1 MNTNVYENTDSETIT
16 PLNKRRILPVFL
28 LVGLYAASTAAVMS
42 VLPFYIREMG
52 GSPLIIGIII
62 ATEAFSQFCAAPLIG
77 HLSDRVGRKR
87 ILIVTLAIAAIS
99 LLLLANAQCILFIL
113 LARTLFGISAG
124 NLSAAAAYI
133 ADCTHVRN
141 RRQAIGILT
150 GCIGLGGIVGAGV
163 SGWLSRISLSAPI
176 YAAFILVLG
185 SALVAIWGL
194 KDPSTTS
201 RTTDK
206 IAAFSARAILKM
218 PVLRVLIIVMLCHF
232 FAYGM
237 YSSQLPVFLSDT
249 FIWNGLP
256 FGPKALSYLLM
267 ADGVI
272 NIFVQLFLLGWVS
285 QYFSERKLI
294 ILIFALLCTG
304 FLTAGIATTIPVLV
318 FAIVCIS
325 IADALAKPTYLA
337 ALSVHVSPA
346 RQGIVIGTAQALIA
360 IADFISP
367 VLGGFVLGYAL
378 YGVWIG
384 TAPLAQ
390 VVVRHYELLS
400 QHWSPDDMVTPAQW
414 RHNVDIYIPETAKEH
429 HALVVVNNG
438 INYDKGVQIT
448 GKPGDFPQETL
459 ASISRDTNTI
469 VISVSDIPNQ
479 YLTFQDDKKPL
490 KEDESVSRSWAL
502 FMEAPEQRK
511 LMPLNIP
518 MVTALSQAMRLAK
531 KELTQWNINSFI
543 ITGISKRGWTTWLS
557 AIADPDVEAI
567 VPFAIDLLDIDAS
580 LEHIYQSYGGNW
592 PITFYPYYQ
601 QGIDEKIKSPTFTQL
616 RQIIDPL
623 RYLNTIYQP
632 RLAIPKYII
641 NASGD
646 DFFVPDNTR
655 FYYSKLPGVK
665 SLRIVPN
672 MNHYSINQFAEESLV
687 PFINRFQSKK
697 TLPQL
702 IGLIHHHLLTVYFSE
717 APVKVVRWTANNPN
731 ARDFRYACGIR
742 YQPLTID
749 IPANNK
755 ISITLNEP
763 KTGWEA
769 TYIEATF
776 NDGYVATS
784 QVYITPDEKYPQT
797 APPSVNAACQTL
809 PGRGLGENDS
819 LD

>member
-1 MNTNVYENTDSETIT
+1 
-16 PLNKRRILPVFL
+16 
-28 LVGLYAASTAAVMS
+28 
-42 VLPFYIREMG
+42 
-52 GSPLIIGIII
+52 
-62 ATEAFSQFCAAPLIG
+62 
-77 HLSDRVGRKR
+77 
-87 ILIVTLAIAAIS
+87 
-99 LLLLANAQCILFIL
+99 
-113 LARTLFGISAG
+113 
-124 NLSAAAAYI
+124 
-133 ADCTHVRN
+133 
-141 RRQAIGILT
+141 
-150 GCIGLGGIVGAGV
+150 
-163 SGWLSRISLSAPI
+163 
-176 YAAFILVLG
+176 
-185 SALVAIWGL
+185 
-194 KDPSTTS
+194 
-201 RTTDK
+201 
-206 IAAFSARAILKM
+206 
-218 PVLRVLIIVMLCHF
+218 
-232 FAYGM
+232 
-237 YSSQLPVFLSDT
+237 
-249 FIWNGLP
+249 
-256 FGPKALSYLLM
+256 
-267 ADGVI
+267 
-272 NIFVQLFLLGWVS
+272 
-285 QYFSERKLI
+285 
-294 ILIFALLCTG
+294 
-304 FLTAGIATTIPVLV
+304 
-318 FAIVCIS
+318 
-325 IADALAKPTYLA
+325 
-337 ALSVHVSPA
+337 
-346 RQGIVIGTAQALIA
+346 
-360 IADFISP
+360 
-367 VLGGFVLGYAL
+367 
-378 YGVWIG
+378 
-384 TAPLAQ
+384 LAQ

-502 FMEAPEQRK
+502 FMEAPEKRE

-601 QGIDEKIKSPTFTQL
+601 QGIDEKMKSPTFTQL
-616 RQIIDPL
+616 RQVIDPL

-742 YQPLTID
+742 YKPLTID

-819 LD
+819 PD

>member
-1 MNTNVYENTDSETIT
+1 MEIMLAGICPCKARGKHEKIYLVVIVLFFISTKVYTLLHNNIFFCRNSPECDLSHVLPDYREQISGT
-16 PLNKRRILPVFL
+16 PLK
-28 LVGLYAASTAAVMS
+28 YT
-42 VLPFYIREMG
+42 
-52 GSPLIIGIII
+52 LI
-62 ATEAFSQFCAAPLIG
+62 
-77 HLSDRVGRKR
+77 
-87 ILIVTLAIAAIS
+87 
-99 LLLLANAQCILFIL
+99 N
-113 LARTLFGISAG
+113 
-124 NLSAAAAYI
+124 
-133 ADCTHVRN
+133 
-141 RRQAIGILT
+141 
-150 GCIGLGGIVGAGV
+150 
-163 SGWLSRISLSAPI
+163 
-176 YAAFILVLG
+176 
-185 SALVAIWGL
+185 
-194 KDPSTTS
+194 
-201 RTTDK
+201 
-206 IAAFSARAILKM
+206 
-218 PVLRVLIIVMLCHF
+218 
-232 FAYGM
+232 
-237 YSSQLPVFLSDT
+237 
-249 FIWNGLP
+249 
-256 FGPKALSYLLM
+256 
-267 ADGVI
+267 
-272 NIFVQLFLLGWVS
+272 
-285 QYFSERKLI
+285 
-294 ILIFALLCTG
+294 
-304 FLTAGIATTIPVLV
+304 
-318 FAIVCIS
+318 
-325 IADALAKPTYLA
+325 
-337 ALSVHVSPA
+337 
-346 RQGIVIGTAQALIA
+346 
-360 IADFISP
+360 
-367 VLGGFVLGYAL
+367 
-378 YGVWIG
+378 

-641 NASGD
+641 NA
-646 DFFVPDNTR
+646 
-655 FYYSKLPGVK
+655 
-665 SLRIVPN
+665 
-672 MNHYSINQFAEESLV
+672 
-687 PFINRFQSKK
+687 
-697 TLPQL
+697 
-702 IGLIHHHLLTVYFSE
+702 
-717 APVKVVRWTANNPN
+717 PVKVVRWTANNPN

-819 LD
+819 PD

>member
-133 ADCTHVRN
+133 VDCTHVRN

-185 SALVAIWGL
+185 SALVATWGL

-201 RTTDK
+201 RTADK

-294 ILIFALLCTG
+294 ILI
-304 FLTAGIATTIPVLV
+304 
-318 FAIVCIS
+318 
-325 IADALAKPTYLA
+325 
-337 ALSVHVSPA
+337 
-346 RQGIVIGTAQALIA
+346 
-360 IADFISP
+360 
-367 VLGGFVLGYAL
+367 
-378 YGVWIG
+378 
-384 TAPLAQ
+384 
-390 VVVRHYELLS
+390 
-400 QHWSPDDMVTPAQW
+400 
-414 RHNVDIYIPETAKEH
+414 
-429 HALVVVNNG
+429 
-438 INYDKGVQIT
+438 
-448 GKPGDFPQETL
+448 
-459 ASISRDTNTI
+459 
-469 VISVSDIPNQ
+469 
-479 YLTFQDDKKPL
+479 
-490 KEDESVSRSWAL
+490 
-502 FMEAPEQRK
+502 
-511 LMPLNIP
+511 
-518 MVTALSQAMRLAK
+518 
-531 KELTQWNINSFI
+531 
-543 ITGISKRGWTTWLS
+543 
-557 AIADPDVEAI
+557 
-567 VPFAIDLLDIDAS
+567 DIDAS

-809 PGRGLGENDS
+809 PGRGLGENDIP
-819 LD
+819 D

>member
-1 MNTNVYENTDSETIT
+1 MFKRYLWKLCWLAFALVKRGESMKKTYLVVIVLFFISTKVYTLLHNNIFFCRNSPECDLSHVLPDYREQISGT
-16 PLNKRRILPVFL
+16 PLK
-28 LVGLYAASTAAVMS
+28 YT
-42 VLPFYIREMG
+42 
-52 GSPLIIGIII
+52 LI
-62 ATEAFSQFCAAPLIG
+62 
-77 HLSDRVGRKR
+77 
-87 ILIVTLAIAAIS
+87 
-99 LLLLANAQCILFIL
+99 
-113 LARTLFGISAG
+113 
-124 NLSAAAAYI
+124 
-133 ADCTHVRN
+133 
-141 RRQAIGILT
+141 
-150 GCIGLGGIVGAGV
+150 
-163 SGWLSRISLSAPI
+163 
-176 YAAFILVLG
+176 
-185 SALVAIWGL
+185 
-194 KDPSTTS
+194 
-201 RTTDK
+201 
-206 IAAFSARAILKM
+206 
-218 PVLRVLIIVMLCHF
+218 
-232 FAYGM
+232 
-237 YSSQLPVFLSDT
+237 
-249 FIWNGLP
+249 
-256 FGPKALSYLLM
+256 
-267 ADGVI
+267 
-272 NIFVQLFLLGWVS
+272 
-285 QYFSERKLI
+285 
-294 ILIFALLCTG
+294 
-304 FLTAGIATTIPVLV
+304 
-318 FAIVCIS
+318 
-325 IADALAKPTYLA
+325 
-337 ALSVHVSPA
+337 
-346 RQGIVIGTAQALIA
+346 
-360 IADFISP
+360 
-367 VLGGFVLGYAL
+367 
-378 YGVWIG
+378 
-384 TAPLAQ
+384 
-390 VVVRHYELLS
+390 
-400 QHWSPDDMVTPAQW
+400 
-414 RHNVDIYIPETAKEH
+414 
-429 HALVVVNNG
+429 
-438 INYDKGVQIT
+438 
-448 GKPGDFPQETL
+448 
-459 ASISRDTNTI
+459 
-469 VISVSDIPNQ
+469 
-479 YLTFQDDKKPL
+479 
-490 KEDESVSRSWAL
+490 
-502 FMEAPEQRK
+502 
-511 LMPLNIP
+511 NIP

-742 YQPLTID
+742 YKPLTID

-819 LD
+819 PD

>member
-1 MNTNVYENTDSETIT
+1 MTRYTTTDVLICGAGVTGLTLAIELARHGVSFRLIEKRTTPFIGSRGKGIQPRTQEIFEDLGILNKVVAAGGLYPRLRTYRHDGSYVDSDIAHHTKPTHAEPYHLPLMVPQNVTETIMREQLKAWGHRVEFGCELRHFAQT
-16 PLNKRRILPVFL
+16 PRTVTAYVAGPAGEEVIIAHYLIGADGGGSFVRKKLGVSFPGRTLGIHALVADASLSGLNRDVWHHFNDGDMARMITICPLAGTQLFQIQALLAPDDSQNFSADVLTAFLTERIGRTDVRIHSIPWVSKYQMNARIAEHYRVGKVFLAGDAAHVHPPTGGQGLNTSIQDAYNLGWKMAALLRGAGEELLDSYEQERRPVAESLLHLSTRLLDSQKQGGIKRERDVQQLDIQYTNSPLAHTLPERQHGLQAGERAPDAPLLGAGGQSLRLFQFLPVFL

-163 SGWLSRISLSAPI
+163 SGWLSRISLGAPI

-185 SALVAIWGL
+185 AALVAIWGL

-206 IAAFSARAILKM
+206 IASFSARAILKM

-304 FLTAGIATTIPVLV
+304 FLTAGIATTIPVLI

-384 TAPLAQ
+384 IAISVAIIGLVTAMI
-390 VVVRHYELLS
+390 YLS
-400 QHWSPDDMVTPAQW
+400 KSSVLI
-414 RHNVDIYIPETAKEH
+414 VKPETE
-429 HALVVVNNG
+429 
-438 INYDKGVQIT
+438 
-448 GKPGDFPQETL
+448 
-459 ASISRDTNTI
+459 
-469 VISVSDIPNQ
+469 
-479 YLTFQDDKKPL
+479 
-490 KEDESVSRSWAL
+490 
-502 FMEAPEQRK
+502 
-511 LMPLNIP
+511 
-518 MVTALSQAMRLAK
+518 
-531 KELTQWNINSFI
+531 
-543 ITGISKRGWTTWLS
+543 
-557 AIADPDVEAI
+557 
-567 VPFAIDLLDIDAS
+567 
-580 LEHIYQSYGGNW
+580 
-592 PITFYPYYQ
+592 
-601 QGIDEKIKSPTFTQL
+601 
-616 RQIIDPL
+616 
-623 RYLNTIYQP
+623 
-632 RLAIPKYII
+632 
-641 NASGD
+641 
-646 DFFVPDNTR
+646 
-655 FYYSKLPGVK
+655 
-665 SLRIVPN
+665 
-672 MNHYSINQFAEESLV
+672 
-687 PFINRFQSKK
+687 
-697 TLPQL
+697 
-702 IGLIHHHLLTVYFSE
+702 
-717 APVKVVRWTANNPN
+717 
-731 ARDFRYACGIR
+731 
-742 YQPLTID
+742 
-749 IPANNK
+749 
-755 ISITLNEP
+755 
-763 KTGWEA
+763 
-769 TYIEATF
+769 
-776 NDGYVATS
+776 
-784 QVYITPDEKYPQT
+784 
-797 APPSVNAACQTL
+797 
-809 PGRGLGENDS
+809 
-819 LD
+819 

>member
-1 MNTNVYENTDSETIT
+1 MAPDDSQNFSADVLTAFLTERIGRTDVRIHSIPWVSKYQMNA
-16 PLNKRRILPVFL
+16 RIAEHYRVGKVFL
-28 LVGLYAASTAAVMS
+28 AGDAAHVHPPTGGQGLNTSIQDAYNLGWKMAASLRGAGEELLDSYEQERRPVAESLLHLSTRLLES
-42 VLPFYIREMG
+42 QKQGGIKRERDVQQLDIQYTN
-52 GSPLIIGIII
+52 SPLAHTLPERQHGLQ
-62 ATEAFSQFCAAPLIG
+62 AGERAPDAPLLG
-77 HLSDRVGRKR
+77 AGGQ
-87 ILIVTLAIAAIS
+87 S
-99 LLLLANAQCILFIL
+99 LRLFQLLQGPDWNLLAYETHGKVID
-113 LARTLFGISAG
+113 ARR
-124 NLSAAAAYI
+124 NLRI
-133 ADCTHVRN
+133 HH
-141 RRQAIGILT
+141 IGEQ
-150 GCIGLGGIVGAGV
+150 
-163 SGWLSRISLSAPI
+163 
-176 YAAFILVLG
+176 
-185 SALVAIWGL
+185 
-194 KDPSTTS
+194 DE
-201 RTTDK
+201 
-206 IAAFSARAILKM
+206 
-218 PVLRVLIIVMLCHF
+218 LI
-232 FAYGM
+232 
-237 YSSQLPVFLSDT
+237 
-249 FIWNGLP
+249 
-256 FGPKALSYLLM
+256 
-267 ADGVI
+267 
-272 NIFVQLFLLGWVS
+272 
-285 QYFSERKLI
+285 
-294 ILIFALLCTG
+294 
-304 FLTAGIATTIPVLV
+304 
-318 FAIVCIS
+318 
-325 IADALAKPTYLA
+325 
-337 ALSVHVSPA
+337 
-346 RQGIVIGTAQALIA
+346 
-360 IADFISP
+360 
-367 VLGGFVLGYAL
+367 
-378 YGVWIG
+378 
-384 TAPLAQ
+384 
-390 VVVRHYELLS
+390 
-400 QHWSPDDMVTPAQW
+400 
-414 RHNVDIYIPETAKEH
+414 
-429 HALVVVNNG
+429 
-438 INYDKGVQIT
+438 
-448 GKPGDFPQETL
+448 
-459 ASISRDTNTI
+459 
-469 VISVSDIPNQ
+469 
-479 YLTFQDDKKPL
+479 
-490 KEDESVSRSWAL
+490 
-502 FMEAPEQRK
+502 
-511 LMPLNIP
+511 IP

-819 LD
+819 LDLIFK

>member
-318 FAIVCIS
+318 FAIVCIISRKESATAIGIFSAGSPLGGAVSGPIVGLLALSLGWRPAFGIIFLFGLVWVLLWYFIVSDKPTMSKRLAPEERIDFENHEDVILSDDGRATPSLGYYMKQPMVWATTLAFFSYNYILFFFLTWFPSYLNHSLHLDIKEIS
-325 IADALAKPTYLA
+325 IATVIPW
-337 ALSVHVSPA
+337 
-346 RQGIVIGTAQALIA
+346 VIGA
-360 IADFISP
+360 IGM
-367 VLGGFVLGYAL
+367 VLGGVCSDVIYRITGNA
-378 YGVWIG
+378 
-384 TAPLAQ
+384 
-390 VVVRHYELLS
+390 LLS
-400 QHWSPDDMVTPAQW
+400 
-414 RHNVDIYIPETAKEH
+414 RRLI
-429 HALVVVNNG
+429 L
-438 INYDKGVQIT
+438 GVCLAGAAVCVAVSGTVSTIGSAIT
-448 GKPGDFPQETL
+448 L
-459 ASISRDTNTI
+459 M
-469 VISVSDIPNQ
+469 SVSLFLL
-479 YLTFQDDKKPL
+479 YLTGPIYWAVIQDVVHKDKVGSVGGAMHGLANISGIIGPL
-490 KEDESVSRSWAL
+490 
-502 FMEAPEQRK
+502 
-511 LMPLNIP
+511 
-518 MVTALSQAMRLAK
+518 VTGFIVQFSGKYDYAFYLA
-531 KELTQWNINSFI
+531 
-543 ITGISKRGWTTWLS
+543 G
-557 AIADPDVEAI
+557 AIAI
-567 VPFAIDLLDIDAS
+567 VSSLLV
-580 LEHIYQSYGGNW
+580 
-592 PITFYPYYQ
+592 
-601 QGIDEKIKSPTFTQL
+601 
-616 RQIIDPL
+616 
-623 RYLNTIYQP
+623 
-632 RLAIPKYII
+632 
-641 NASGD
+641 
-646 DFFVPDNTR
+646 FV
-655 FYYSKLPGVK
+655 FVK
-665 SLRIVPN
+665 SKGFKAN
-672 MNHYSINQFAEESLV
+672 ES
-687 PFINRFQSKK
+687 QSCV
-697 TLPQL
+697 
-702 IGLIHHHLLTVYFSE
+702 H
-717 APVKVVRWTANNPN
+717 
-731 ARDFRYACGIR
+731 
-742 YQPLTID
+742 
-749 IPANNK
+749 
-755 ISITLNEP
+755 
-763 KTGWEA
+763 
-769 TYIEATF
+769 
-776 NDGYVATS
+776 
-784 QVYITPDEKYPQT
+784 
-797 APPSVNAACQTL
+797 
-809 PGRGLGENDS
+809 
-819 LD
+819 

>member
-87 ILIVTLAIAAIS
+87 ILIITLTIAAIS

-124 NLSAAAAYI
+124 NLSAAVAYI

-201 RTTDK
+201 RTADK

-237 YSSQLPVFLSDT
+237 YSSQ
-249 FIWNGLP
+249 
-256 FGPKALSYLLM
+256 
-267 ADGVI
+267 
-272 NIFVQLFLLGWVS
+272 
-285 QYFSERKLI
+285 
-294 ILIFALLCTG
+294 
-304 FLTAGIATTIPVLV
+304 
-318 FAIVCIS
+318 
-325 IADALAKPTYLA
+325 
-337 ALSVHVSPA
+337 
-346 RQGIVIGTAQALIA
+346 
-360 IADFISP
+360 
-367 VLGGFVLGYAL
+367 
-378 YGVWIG
+378 
-384 TAPLAQ
+384 
-390 VVVRHYELLS
+390 VVRHYELLS

-459 ASISRDTNTI
+459 ASIARDTNTI

-502 FMEAPEQRK
+502 FMEAPEQRE

-819 LD
+819 PD

>member
-1 MNTNVYENTDSETIT
+1 MFKRYLWKLCWLAFALVTRGESMKKIYLVVIVLFFISTKVYTLLHNNIFFCRNSPECDLSHVLPDYREQISGT
-16 PLNKRRILPVFL
+16 PLK
-28 LVGLYAASTAAVMS
+28 YT
-42 VLPFYIREMG
+42 
-52 GSPLIIGIII
+52 LI
-62 ATEAFSQFCAAPLIG
+62 
-77 HLSDRVGRKR
+77 
-87 ILIVTLAIAAIS
+87 
-99 LLLLANAQCILFIL
+99 N
-113 LARTLFGISAG
+113 
-124 NLSAAAAYI
+124 
-133 ADCTHVRN
+133 
-141 RRQAIGILT
+141 
-150 GCIGLGGIVGAGV
+150 
-163 SGWLSRISLSAPI
+163 
-176 YAAFILVLG
+176 
-185 SALVAIWGL
+185 
-194 KDPSTTS
+194 
-201 RTTDK
+201 
-206 IAAFSARAILKM
+206 
-218 PVLRVLIIVMLCHF
+218 
-232 FAYGM
+232 
-237 YSSQLPVFLSDT
+237 
-249 FIWNGLP
+249 
-256 FGPKALSYLLM
+256 
-267 ADGVI
+267 
-272 NIFVQLFLLGWVS
+272 
-285 QYFSERKLI
+285 
-294 ILIFALLCTG
+294 
-304 FLTAGIATTIPVLV
+304 
-318 FAIVCIS
+318 
-325 IADALAKPTYLA
+325 
-337 ALSVHVSPA
+337 
-346 RQGIVIGTAQALIA
+346 
-360 IADFISP
+360 
-367 VLGGFVLGYAL
+367 
-378 YGVWIG
+378 

-672 MNHYSINQFAEESLV
+672 MN
-687 PFINRFQSKK
+687 
-697 TLPQL
+697 
-702 IGLIHHHLLTVYFSE
+702 FSE

>member
-1 MNTNVYENTDSETIT
+1 MTRYTTTDVLICGAGVTGLTLAIELARHGVSFRLIEKRTTPFTGSRGKGIQPRTQEIFEDLGILNKVVAAGGLYPRLRTYRHDGSYVDSDIAHHTKPTHAEPYHLLLMVPQNVTETIMREQLKAWGHRVEFGCELRHFAQT
-16 PLNKRRILPVFL
+16 PRTVTAYVAGPAGEEVIIAHYLIGADGGGSFVRKKLGVSFPGHTLGIHALVADASLSGLNRDVWHHFNDGDMARMIMICPLAGTQLFQIQALLAPDDSQNFSADVLTAFLTERIGRTDVRIHSIPWVSKYQMNARIAEHYRVGKVFL
-28 LVGLYAASTAAVMS
+28 AGDAAHVHPPAGGQGLNTSIQDAYNLGWKMAVMS

-201 RTTDK
+201 RTADK

-304 FLTAGIATTIPVLV
+304 FLTAGIATTIPVLI

-384 TAPLAQ
+384 IAISVAIIGLVTAMI
-390 VVVRHYELLS
+390 YLS
-400 QHWSPDDMVTPAQW
+400 KSSVLIAK
-414 RHNVDIYIPETAKEH
+414 PETE
-429 HALVVVNNG
+429 
-438 INYDKGVQIT
+438 
-448 GKPGDFPQETL
+448 
-459 ASISRDTNTI
+459 
-469 VISVSDIPNQ
+469 
-479 YLTFQDDKKPL
+479 
-490 KEDESVSRSWAL
+490 
-502 FMEAPEQRK
+502 
-511 LMPLNIP
+511 
-518 MVTALSQAMRLAK
+518 
-531 KELTQWNINSFI
+531 
-543 ITGISKRGWTTWLS
+543 
-557 AIADPDVEAI
+557 
-567 VPFAIDLLDIDAS
+567 
-580 LEHIYQSYGGNW
+580 
-592 PITFYPYYQ
+592 
-601 QGIDEKIKSPTFTQL
+601 
-616 RQIIDPL
+616 
-623 RYLNTIYQP
+623 
-632 RLAIPKYII
+632 
-641 NASGD
+641 
-646 DFFVPDNTR
+646 
-655 FYYSKLPGVK
+655 
-665 SLRIVPN
+665 
-672 MNHYSINQFAEESLV
+672 
-687 PFINRFQSKK
+687 
-697 TLPQL
+697 
-702 IGLIHHHLLTVYFSE
+702 
-717 APVKVVRWTANNPN
+717 
-731 ARDFRYACGIR
+731 
-742 YQPLTID
+742 
-749 IPANNK
+749 
-755 ISITLNEP
+755 
-763 KTGWEA
+763 
-769 TYIEATF
+769 
-776 NDGYVATS
+776 
-784 QVYITPDEKYPQT
+784 
-797 APPSVNAACQTL
+797 
-809 PGRGLGENDS
+809 
-819 LD
+819 

>member
-87 ILIVTLAIAAIS
+87 ILIITLTIAAIS

-201 RTTDK
+201 RTADK
-206 IAAFSARAILKM
+206 IAALSARAILKM

-304 FLTAGIATTIPVLV
+304 FLTAGIATTIPVLI

-337 ALSVHVSPA
+337 ALSVHDLSHVLSDY
-346 RQGIVIGTAQALIA
+346 REQISGTPLKYTLIN
-360 IADFISP
+360 I
-367 VLGGFVLGYAL
+367 
-378 YGVWIG
+378 
-384 TAPLAQ
+384 APLAQ

-438 INYDKGVQIT
+438 INYEKGVQIPS
-448 GKPGDFPQETL
+448 KAGDFPQETL

-502 FMEAPEQRK
+502 FMEAPEQRE

-518 MVTALSQAMRLAK
+518 MVTAISQAMRLAK

-601 QGIDEKIKSPTFTQL
+601 QGIDEKIKSSTFTQL

-819 LD
+819 PD

>member
-1 MNTNVYENTDSETIT
+1 MSHVLPDYREKISGT
-16 PLNKRRILPVFL
+16 PLKYTLI
-28 LVGLYAASTAAVMS
+28 STA
-42 VLPFYIREMG
+42 
-52 GSPLIIGIII
+52 
-62 ATEAFSQFCAAPLIG
+62 Q
-77 HLSDRVGRKR
+77 
-87 ILIVTLAIAAIS
+87 
-99 LLLLANAQCILFIL
+99 
-113 LARTLFGISAG
+113 
-124 NLSAAAAYI
+124 
-133 ADCTHVRN
+133 
-141 RRQAIGILT
+141 
-150 GCIGLGGIVGAGV
+150 
-163 SGWLSRISLSAPI
+163 
-176 YAAFILVLG
+176 
-185 SALVAIWGL
+185 
-194 KDPSTTS
+194 
-201 RTTDK
+201 
-206 IAAFSARAILKM
+206 
-218 PVLRVLIIVMLCHF
+218 
-232 FAYGM
+232 
-237 YSSQLPVFLSDT
+237 
-249 FIWNGLP
+249 
-256 FGPKALSYLLM
+256 
-267 ADGVI
+267 
-272 NIFVQLFLLGWVS
+272 
-285 QYFSERKLI
+285 
-294 ILIFALLCTG
+294 
-304 FLTAGIATTIPVLV
+304 
-318 FAIVCIS
+318 
-325 IADALAKPTYLA
+325 
-337 ALSVHVSPA
+337 
-346 RQGIVIGTAQALIA
+346 
-360 IADFISP
+360 
-367 VLGGFVLGYAL
+367 
-378 YGVWIG
+378 
-384 TAPLAQ
+384 LAQ

-400 QHWSPDDMVTPAQW
+400 QHWSPDDMVTPTQW

-459 ASISRDTNTI
+459 ASIARDTNTI

-502 FMEAPEQRK
+502 FMEAPEQRE

-601 QGIDEKIKSPTFTQL
+601 QGIDEKIKSTTFTQL

-809 PGRGLGENDS
+809 HLDIKEISIATVIPWVIGAIGMVLGGVCSDVIYRITGNALLSRRLILGVCLAGAAVCVAVSGTVSTIGSAITLMSVSLFLLYLTGPIYWAVIQDVVHKDKVGSVGGAMHGLANISGIIGPLVTGFIVQFSGKYDYAFYLAGAIAIVSS
-819 LD
+819 LLVFVFVKSKGFKANESQSCVH

>member
-1 MNTNVYENTDSETIT
+1 MFKRYLWKLCWLAFALVKRGESMKKTYLVVIVLFFISTKVYTLLHNNIFFCRNSPECDLSHVLPDYREQISGT
-16 PLNKRRILPVFL
+16 PLK
-28 LVGLYAASTAAVMS
+28 YT
-42 VLPFYIREMG
+42 
-52 GSPLIIGIII
+52 LI
-62 ATEAFSQFCAAPLIG
+62 
-77 HLSDRVGRKR
+77 
-87 ILIVTLAIAAIS
+87 
-99 LLLLANAQCILFIL
+99 N
-113 LARTLFGISAG
+113 
-124 NLSAAAAYI
+124 
-133 ADCTHVRN
+133 
-141 RRQAIGILT
+141 
-150 GCIGLGGIVGAGV
+150 
-163 SGWLSRISLSAPI
+163 
-176 YAAFILVLG
+176 
-185 SALVAIWGL
+185 
-194 KDPSTTS
+194 
-201 RTTDK
+201 
-206 IAAFSARAILKM
+206 
-218 PVLRVLIIVMLCHF
+218 
-232 FAYGM
+232 
-237 YSSQLPVFLSDT
+237 
-249 FIWNGLP
+249 
-256 FGPKALSYLLM
+256 
-267 ADGVI
+267 
-272 NIFVQLFLLGWVS
+272 
-285 QYFSERKLI
+285 
-294 ILIFALLCTG
+294 
-304 FLTAGIATTIPVLV
+304 
-318 FAIVCIS
+318 
-325 IADALAKPTYLA
+325 
-337 ALSVHVSPA
+337 
-346 RQGIVIGTAQALIA
+346 
-360 IADFISP
+360 
-367 VLGGFVLGYAL
+367 
-378 YGVWIG
+378 

-502 FMEAPEQRK
+502 FMEAPEKRE

-687 PFINRFQSKK
+687 PFINRLGVPYVLNAADDQVIDAIKNITHGTMAQVVIEASGANSAIRN
-697 TLPQL
+697 TLDLASFAGRISFTGWPKQETSLPTNLITYKELDLRGSRTSAGEFDEALRMLSTLEINPQD
-702 IGLIHHHLLTVYFSE
+702 VVS
-717 APVKVVRWTANNPN
+717 KVVNLDEIPDAVKELDRYPERYLKIN
-731 ARDFRYACGIR
+731 AVFH
-742 YQPLTID
+742 
-749 IPANNK
+749 
-755 ISITLNEP
+755 
-763 KTGWEA
+763 
-769 TYIEATF
+769 
-776 NDGYVATS
+776 
-784 QVYITPDEKYPQT
+784 
-797 APPSVNAACQTL
+797 
-809 PGRGLGENDS
+809 
-819 LD
+819 

>member
-285 QYFSERKLI
+285 QYFSERN
-294 ILIFALLCTG
+294 
-304 FLTAGIATTIPVLV
+304 
-318 FAIVCIS
+318 
-325 IADALAKPTYLA
+325 
-337 ALSVHVSPA
+337 
-346 RQGIVIGTAQALIA
+346 
-360 IADFISP
+360 
-367 VLGGFVLGYAL
+367 
-378 YGVWIG
+378 
-384 TAPLAQ
+384 
-390 VVVRHYELLS
+390 
-400 QHWSPDDMVTPAQW
+400 WSPDDMVTPAQW

-459 ASISRDTNTI
+459 ASIARDTNTI

-502 FMEAPEQRK
+502 FMEAPEKRE

-518 MVTALSQAMRLAK
+518 MVTAISQAMRLAK

-819 LD
+819 PD